1 LLLTVSCGVAE
12 YRFGA
17 GKAGLL
23 ADADRAMFEAK
34 HLSRQGSGSQVC
46 YFHEVATGTPIRE
59 PEAA

>member
-1 LLLTVSCGVAE
+1 VAE

-34 HLSRQGSGSQVC
+34 HIAKDKGGSPVC
-46 YFHEVATGTPIRE
+46 YFHEVATGTPVKQAV
-59 PEAA
+59 AA